1 MESRVVLGLTAVA
14 LAIALGGCASTAG
27 AGGGNGGGSGGGSG
41 SGGSAAPTPTP
52 QSILGTWQLV
62 SGTDANGAISPGDS
76 TVILKLDGAH
86 SSGQGPCNAYGA
98 SETGS
103 TTGPISIHLGIR
115 TMMACAEAV
124 RNVTE
129 SRYFAALGDVS
140 DASLAGG
147 KLTLDGGGVSLVFAK
162 ASK

>member
-1 MESRVVLGLTAVA
+1 MQSRVVLGLTAVA
-14 LAIALGGCASTAG
+14 LAIALAGCASTAG
-27 AGGGNGGGSGGGSG
+27 AGSGTGGGSTG
-41 SGGSAAPTPTP
+41 GGSAAPTPTP

-62 SGTDANGAISPGDS
+62 SGTDATGAISPGDS
-76 TVILKLDGAH
+76 TVILRLDGAH

-129 SRYFAALGDVS
+129 SRYFAALGEVAH
-140 DASLAGG
+140 ASLAGG
-147 KLTLDGGGVSLVFAK
+147 KLTLDGGGVSLVFTK
-162 ASK
+162 ASR